1 LRNFPCRALLL
12 ASVKVSEPSRHQFDG
27 SRFAAVAVMFLLW
40 VAMCALEVSPELHH
54 RLHKDSHSA
63 GHTCLVTQLQHHQ
76 VLSGFVPAI
85 APALPEVSSTQL
97 SCGDFQFRPA
107 YDYRLTPSRGPPAV

>member
-1 LRNFPCRALLL
+1 
-12 ASVKVSEPSRHQFDG
+12 
-27 SRFAAVAVMFLLW
+27 MFLLW